1 MKNGRGSLLQERL
14 AQAVAYLERLDVERS
29 SHGNP
34 NLGRSI
40 EERII
45 WRELLDLELQEFDEQ
60 IERLSEGAHHL
71 VSDARTPAQDRGE
84 IPQQPQGHGAPSPWW
99 RLDKLFP

>member
-14 AQAVAYLERLDVERS
+14 AKAVAYLERLDVERF
-29 SHGNP
+29 SHGDP

-60 IERLSEGAHHL
+60 I
-71 VSDARTPAQDRGE
+71 RTPLGSC
-84 IPQQPQGHGAPSPWW
+84 APSG
-99 RLDKLFP
+99 L